1 MLQVFCG
8 MENNKEQP
16 SEWVEVLNQ
25 KLLVIEQ
32 DTKQLVDDFFEHRA
46 ACQLFVEQKH
56 VIVNLDIQYIS
67 RNKARYSSGYPF
79 SFNTRKDRSDIISDY
94 DANELIDVMT
104 LMRESI
110 IPITSPPCYLYFNL
124 LHNAHCPKKQLTTIK
139 SVTAKIS
146 FDDDF
151 GFTIS
156 EKGICRS
163 LKF

>member
-1 MLQVFCG
+1 
-8 MENNKEQP
+8 MENNKDQP
-16 SEWVEVLNQ
+16 NEWIDALNQ

-32 DTKQLVDDFFEHRA
+32 DIKQLVDDFFEHRA
-46 ACQLFVEQKH
+46 ANQLLVKQRRAT
-56 VIVNLDIQYIS
+56 VNLDIQYIAL
-67 RNKARYSSGYPF
+67 NKTRYSSGYPF
-79 SFNTRKDRSDIISDY
+79 FFSTRKDRGDIISDY
-94 DANELIDVMT
+94 EATELIDVMT

-110 IPITSPPCYLYFNL
+110 IPITSPPCYLYYIL

-139 SVTAKIS
+139 SVTSKIS